1 MILIAAGLSYRDMAT
16 KQLHKSI
23 LVYSLMILSSVGPN
37 HVALCTAQVQSF
49 VYSGFQGANITL
61 DGSAMVQPSGLL
73 QLTNSSDIIG
83 YGIHRAP
90 LTFRGSGGTVR
101 SFSLSFVFAVQSE
114 FDKESSGGMAFFVAP
129 GKNFTGTL
137 PGSFLGLFNASTN
150 GNPDNHIFL
159 VELDTFGNGEF
170 KDIDSNHVGID
181 VNGLISIQAH
191 TAGFYD
197 DNTGSFT
204 NLSLNSGDPMQL
216 WVEYD
221 AQTTQVASTLAP
233 LGASKPR
240 KPLFTT
246 TTNLSGVLKDPSFVG
261 FSGSSGSLST
271 LYSVLGWSFSLDGP
285 AQPINITNLPKLLHA
300 HEEVRSK
307 VLEIVLPIATATF
320 IAAVGIT
327 IFLVVRRHRRYAELR
342 EDWEVEFGPHR
353 FSYKDLYHATEG
365 FKNKNLLGAGGF
377 GKVYKGILP
386 VSKLE
391 VAVKKVS
398 HESRQGM
405 KEFITEVVSIGRL
418 RHRYLVQLL
427 GYCRRKDELIL
438 VYEYMPNGSL
448 DKYLHYEDEKHTLD
462 WTQRFV
468 IIKGIACGLL
478 YLHEKWEK
486 IVIHRDI
493 KASNVLL
500 DGEMNGRLGDFGLAR
515 LYDHG
520 TDLQTT
526 HVVGT
531 MGYLA
536 PELLRSGKASPLTD
550 VFAFGTFLL
559 EVVCGQRPIKQDSE
573 GKQIMLVDWVLE
585 HWHNETLLQTV
596 DTRLQGDYDKD
607 EAIMVLKLGLL
618 CLHPLP
624 TTRPSMKQV
633 IEYLDGEMVLPEL
646 APTHINNFNMVSM
659 MQSRGFRP
667 SILSYPDLSTSIG
680 TFSGLSG
687 GR

>member
-1 MILIAAGLSYRDMAT
+1 MAT
-16 KQLHKSI
+16 KLHRSI
-23 LVYSLMILSSVGPN
+23 LAYSLCLMILSLGPD
-37 HVALCTAQVQSF
+37 HVALCTAQAQSF
-49 VYSGFQGANITL
+49 VYSGFRGADITL
-61 DGSAMVQPSGLL
+61 DGSAMVQPGGLL

-83 YGIHRAP
+83 YAFHRAP
-90 LTFRGSGGTVR
+90 LRFRHGAGGTVR

-129 GKNFTGTL
+129 GRNFSGAM

-150 GNPDNHIFL
+150 GRPDNRIF
-159 VELDTFGNGEF
+159 VAELDTFGNGEF

-181 VNGLISIQAH
+181 VNGLISVEAH

-197 DNTGSFT
+197 HKTGSFT

-216 WVEYD
+216 WVDYD
-221 AQTTQVASTLAP
+221 AQITQVVSTLAP
-233 LGASKPR
+233 LGAAKPR
-240 KPLFTT
+240 RPLFTA
-246 TTNLSGVLKDPSFVG
+246 TTNLSDVLEDPSFVG
-261 FSGSSGSLST
+261 FSGASGSLST
-271 LYSVLGWSFSLDGP
+271 LYSVLGWSFGLDGP
-285 AQPINITNLPKLLHA
+285 APAINITNLPKLFRGRQ
-300 HEEVRSK
+300 EVRSK
-307 VLEIVLPIATATF
+307 VLQIVLPIATAVF
-320 IAAVGIT
+320 IAAVGTAIT
-327 IFLVVRRHRRYAELR
+327 LLVRRHRRYAELR

-365 FKNKNLLGAGGF
+365 FKNKNLLGEGGF
-377 GKVYKGILP
+377 GKVYKGVLP
-386 VSKLE
+386 VSNLE

-405 KEFITEVVSIGRL
+405 KEFIAEVVSIGRL

-427 GYCRRKDELIL
+427 GYCRREHELIL

-448 DKYLHYEDEKHTLD
+448 DKYLYCGEDKPTLD
-462 WTQRFV
+462 WTQRFG
-468 IIKGIACGLL
+468 IINGIACGLW

-486 IVIHRDI
+486 VVIHRDI

-559 EVVCGQRPIKQDSE
+559 EVACGQRPIKQDSKDE
-573 GKQIMLVDWVLE
+573 HIMLVDWVRE
-585 HWHNETLLQTV
+585 HCHNGTLLQTM
-596 DTRLQGDYDKD
+596 DTRLHGNYDKD
-607 EAIMVLKLGLL
+607 KASMVLKLGLL

-624 TTRPSMKQV
+624 SARPSMKQV
-633 IEYLDGEMVLPEL
+633 MEYLDGETALPEM
-646 APTHINNFNMVSM
+646 APTHINNVNM
-659 MQSRGFRP
+659 MQIRGF
-667 SILSYPDLSTSIG
+667 PDLTTSIG

>member
-1 MILIAAGLSYRDMAT
+1 MAAKR
-16 KQLHKSI
+16 HPSI
-23 LVYSLMILSSVGPN
+23 LVCMFVVLLSLGPN
-37 HVALCTAQVQSF
+37 LLAFYTAQVQSF
-49 VYSGFQGANITL
+49 VHSGFNGANITL
-61 DGSAMVQPSGLL
+61 DGVAVIQPDGLL
-73 QLTNSSDIIG
+73 QLTNTSDVRGYAFHRDPLLFRISSND
-83 YGIHRAP
+83 
-90 LTFRGSGGTVR
+90 TVR
-101 SFSLSFVFAVQSE
+101 SFSTSFVFGVQSE
-114 FDKESSGGMAFFVAP
+114 FVDVSVDGMTFFIAASKNFSNTFSGG
-129 GKNFTGTL
+129 
-137 PGSFLGLFNASTN
+137 FLGLFNDSTD
-150 GNPDNHIFL
+150 GSTDNHIFA
-159 VELDTFGNGEF
+159 VEIDTFKNGEF
-170 KDIDSNHVGID
+170 KDMDNNHIGID
-181 VNGLISIQAH
+181 INSLFSIQAQ

-197 DNTGSFT
+197 DNTGTFT
-204 NLSLNSGDPMQL
+204 NLTLNSGEPMQL

-221 AQTTQVASTLAP
+221 AHTAQVISTLAP
-233 LGASKPR
+233 LGVAKPR
-240 KPLFTT
+240 KPLFST
-246 TTNLSGVLKDPSFVG
+246 TTNLSDVLKDPSYVG
-261 FSGSSGSLST
+261 FSGSTGSINT
-271 LYSVLGWSFSLDGP
+271 QYYVLGWSFSMDGP
-285 AQPINITNLPKLLHA
+285 APAINITNLPKLPHGHRKA
-300 HEEVRSK
+300 RSK
-307 VLEIVLPIATATF
+307 VLEIVLPIASAVF
-320 IAAVGIT
+320 IAAVGT
-327 IFLVVRRHRRYAELR
+327 ATVLLVQRRLRYAELR

-353 FSYKDLYHATEG
+353 FSYKDLYRATEG
-365 FKNKNLLGAGGF
+365 FNNKHLLGAGGF
-377 GKVYKGILP
+377 GKVYKGVLAG
-386 VSKLE
+386 SKLE

-427 GYCRRKDELIL
+427 GYSRRKDELIL

-448 DKYLHYEDEKHTLD
+448 DKYLHCEGDEPTLN
-462 WTQRFV
+462 WTQRFG

-500 DGEMNGRLGDFGLAR
+500 DSEMNGRLGDFGLAR

-536 PELLRSGKASPLTD
+536 PELLRMGKASPLTD

-559 EVVCGQRPIKQDSE
+559 EVACGQRPIKKDSQD
-573 GKQIMLVDWVLE
+573 KQIMLVDWVLE
-585 HWHNETLLQTV
+585 HWQNGSLIQAM
-596 DTRLQGDYDKD
+596 DKKLQGNYDID
-607 EAIMVLKLGLL
+607 EANMVLKLGLL

-624 TTRPSMKQV
+624 TARPIMRQV
-633 IEYLDGEMVLPEL
+633 MEYLDGDMALPEL
-646 APTHINNFNMVSM
+646 EPTHFNSNMMSM

-667 SILSYPDLSTSIG
+667 SILSYPDLTMSIG

>member
-1 MILIAAGLSYRDMAT
+1 MAAKRHT
-16 KQLHKSI
+16 SI
-23 LVYSLMILSSVGPN
+23 FVYYLRFMVILSLGPPN
-37 HVALCTAQVQSF
+37 HVVLCSAQADSF
-49 VYSGFQGANITL
+49 VYSGFQGADITL
-61 DGSAMVQPSGLL
+61 DGSTAVQPDGLL
-73 QLTNSSDIIG
+73 QLTNGSDIIG
-83 YGIHRAP
+83 YAFHRAP
-90 LTFRGSGGTVR
+90 LRFRGSPNFTVQ
-101 SFSLSFVFAVQSE
+101 SFSLSFVFGIQSV
-114 FDKESSGGMAFFVAP
+114 FDKESSGGMAFFISP
-129 GKNFTGTL
+129 GKNFSNTF
-137 PGSFLGLFNASTN
+137 PGSFLGLFNPSTN
-150 GNPDNHIFL
+150 GSPNNRIFV

-170 KDIDSNHVGID
+170 KDIDSNHVGVDI
-181 VNGLISIQAH
+181 NGLISIEAH

-197 DNTGSFT
+197 DKTGIFR

-221 AQTTQVASTLAP
+221 AQTTQVVLTLAP
-233 LGASKPR
+233 LGTAKPQR
-240 KPLFTT
+240 PLFTT
-246 TTNLSGVLKDPSFVG
+246 TTNLSNVLEEPSYMG
-261 FSGSSGSLST
+261 FSGSTGSLST
-271 LYSVLGWSFSLDGP
+271 LYSVLGWSFGLDGP
-285 AQPINITNLPKLLHA
+285 APAINIANLPKLPHGDRKA
-300 HEEVRSK
+300 RSK
-307 VLEIVLPIATATF
+307 VLEIVLPIASAAF
-320 IAAVGIT
+320 IAVVGTAI
-327 IFLVVRRHRRYAELR
+327 ILFMRRRSRYAELR

-365 FKNKNLLGAGGF
+365 FKNQHLLGAGGF
-377 GKVYKGILP
+377 GKVYKGVLP

-405 KEFITEVVSIGRL
+405 KEFITEVVSIGHL

-448 DKYLHYEDEKHTLD
+448 DRYLHFEEDKPMLD
-462 WTQRFV
+462 WTRRFG

-500 DGEMNGRLGDFGLAR
+500 DNEMNGRLGDFGLAR

-520 TDLQTT
+520 TNLQTT

-536 PELLRSGKASPLTD
+536 PEMLRSGKASPQTD

-559 EVVCGQRPIKQDSE
+559 EVACGQRPIKQDAE
-573 GKQIMLVDWVLE
+573 NKQIMLVDWVLE
-585 HWHNETLLQTV
+585 HWHNGTLIQTV
-596 DTRLQGDYDKD
+596 DARLQGNFDQD
-607 EAIMVLKLGLL
+607 EANMVLKLGLL
-618 CLHPLP
+618 CLHPLAAA
-624 TTRPSMKQV
+624 RPSMKQV
-633 IEYLDGEMVLPEL
+633 MEYLDGETALPEL
-646 APTHINNFNMVSM
+646 APAHFDNFHMVSM
-659 MQSRGFRP
+659 MQGRGFRA
-667 SILSYPDLSTSIG
+667 SILSYPDVTTSVG

>member
-1 MILIAAGLSYRDMAT
+1 MAA
-16 KQLHKSI
+16 KLHTSI
-23 LVYSLMILSSVGPN
+23 LVYSMCPILLIGPN
-37 HVALCTAQVQSF
+37 LVAFCTAQVQSF
-49 VYSGFQGANITL
+49 VYSGFKGADITL
-61 DGSAMVQPSGLL
+61 DGVAVVRSDGLL
-73 QLTNSSDIIG
+73 ELTRIADVRG
-83 YGIHRAP
+83 YAFHRDP
-90 LTFRGSGGTVR
+90 LRFRRSPNGTVQ
-101 SFSLSFVFAVQSE
+101 SFSVSFVFGVQS
-114 FDKESSGGMAFFVAP
+114 DIDVSVDGMTFFIAP
-129 GKNFTGTL
+129 GNKFSNTFSGAY
-137 PGSFLGLFNASTN
+137 LGLFNDSTN
-150 GNPDNHIFL
+150 GSPNNHIFA

-170 KDIDSNHVGID
+170 KDMDSNHVGID
-181 VNGLISIQAH
+181 VNSLFSVQAQA
-191 TAGFYD
+191 AGFYD
-197 DNTGSFT
+197 DMTGTFT
-204 NLSLNSGDPMQL
+204 NLTLNSGEPMQL

-221 AQTTQVASTLAP
+221 AQTTQVISTLAR
-233 LGASKPR
+233 LGATKPR
-240 KPLFTT
+240 RPLFTT
-246 TTNLSGVLKDPSFVG
+246 TTNLSDVLENPSYVG
-261 FSGSSGSLST
+261 FSGSTGSLST
-271 LYSVLGWSFSLDGP
+271 IYCVLGWSFGMDGP
-285 AQPINITNLPKLLHA
+285 APAINITNLPKLLRGHRKA
-300 HEEVRSK
+300 RSK
-307 VLEIVLPIATATF
+307 VLEIVLPIATAMF
-320 IAAVGIT
+320 IAVVGIV
-327 IFLVVRRHRRYAELR
+327 IVLLMRRRLRYAELR

-365 FKNKNLLGAGGF
+365 FKDHHLLGAGGF
-377 GKVYKGILP
+377 GKVYKGVLP
-386 VSKLE
+386 KSKME

-448 DKYLHYEDEKHTLD
+448 DKYLHCEEDKPTLD
-462 WTQRFV
+462 WTQRFG

-559 EVVCGQRPIKQDSE
+559 EVACGQRPIKQDSKD
-573 GKQIMLVDWVLE
+573 KQIMLVDWVLE
-585 HWHNETLLQTV
+585 HWNNGTLMQTM
-596 DTRLQGDYDKD
+596 DTRLQGDFDKD
-607 EAIMVLKLGLL
+607 EASMLLKLGLL

-624 TTRPSMKQV
+624 TARPSMKQV
-633 IEYLDGEMVLPEL
+633 MEYLDGEAALPEL
-646 APTHINNFNMVSM
+646 TPTHFNNLNMVSM
-659 MQSRGFRP
+659 MERGGFRP
-667 SILSYPDLSTSIG
+667 SILSYPDLTASIG

>member
-1 MILIAAGLSYRDMAT
+1 MAA
-16 KQLHKSI
+16 KLHPSI
-23 LVYSLMILSSVGPN
+23 LVYFMCLMILSLGPN
-37 HVALCTAQVQSF
+37 HLAPCTAQVQSF
-49 VYSGFQGANITL
+49 VYSGFQAADIIL
-61 DGSAMVQPSGLL
+61 DGSAMVQPGRLL

-83 YGIHRAP
+83 YAFHRAP
-90 LTFRGSGGTVR
+90 LHFRGGTVQ

-114 FDKESSGGMAFFVAP
+114 FDKESSGGMAFFIAP
-129 GKNFTGTL
+129 GRNFSGAM

-150 GNPDNHIFL
+150 GRPDNHIFV

-181 VNGLISIQAH
+181 INRLMSIESH

-197 DNTGSFT
+197 DDTGSFT

-221 AQTTQVASTLAP
+221 AQTTQIVSTLAP
-233 LGASKPR
+233 LGAAKPR
-240 KPLFTT
+240 RPLFTT
-246 TTNLSGVLKDPSFVG
+246 TTNLSDVLQDPSFLG

-271 LYSVLGWSFSLDGP
+271 LYSVLGWSFAMDGP
-285 AQPINITNLPKLLHA
+285 APAINITNLPKLLRA
-300 HEEVRSK
+300 HREARSN

-320 IAAVGIT
+320 ITAMGIT
-327 IFLVVRRHRRYAELR
+327 IFLLVQRHRRYGELR

-353 FSYKDLYHATEG
+353 FSYKELYQATEG
-365 FKNKNLLGAGGF
+365 FKDRNLLGAGGF
-377 GKVYKGILP
+377 GKVHKGVLP

-448 DKYLHYEDEKHTLD
+448 DKYLHCEEYKPTLG
-462 WTQRFV
+462 WTQRFGIV
-468 IIKGIACGLL
+468 KGIACGLF
-478 YLHEKWEK
+478 YLHENWEK
-486 IVIHRDI
+486 VVIHRDI

-531 MGYLA
+531 LGYLA

-559 EVVCGQRPIKQDSE
+559 EVACGQRPIKQDNE
-573 GKQIMLVDWVLE
+573 DKDAMLVDWVLE
-585 HWHNETLLQTV
+585 HWHNGTLLQTV
-596 DTRLQGDYDKD
+596 DTRLQCNYEKD
-607 EAIMVLKLGLL
+607 EASMVLKLGLL

-624 TTRPSMKQV
+624 TARPSMKQV
-633 IEYLDGEMVLPEL
+633 MEYLSGETTLPEL
-646 APTHINNFNMVSM
+646 APTRFNFNMMSI
-659 MQSRGFRP
+659 MQNRGFRP
-667 SILSYPDLSTSIG
+667 SIMSSTDLTTSVG
-680 TFSGLSG
+680 TFSDLSG